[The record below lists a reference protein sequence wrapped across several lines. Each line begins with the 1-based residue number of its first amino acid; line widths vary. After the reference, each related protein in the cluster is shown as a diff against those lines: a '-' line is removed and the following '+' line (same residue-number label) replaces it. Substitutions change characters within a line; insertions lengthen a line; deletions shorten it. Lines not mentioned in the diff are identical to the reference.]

1 MHSKRRH
8 VREKVLQALYA
19 FEITG
24 DPISKIK
31 NDIISDLKD
40 YESTEFANKLIDN
53 VTENHEKY
61 DELIKNSVEN
71 WELERIALLDHIVI
85 KMCLTEFFFFEEIPP
100 KVSINEAID
109 LAKDFSTTNSGKFV
123 NGILDNI
130 LNKLKDQGDIKK
142 VGKGLLNSTISKKR
156 SKPGTEP
163 DK

>member
-19 FEITG
+19 FQITG
-24 DPISKIK
+24 DPITKIK
-31 NDIISDLKD
+31 SDILADLKD
-40 YESTEFANKLIDN
+40 SDIREFAYRLIDN
-53 VTENHEKY
+53 VSENTKKY
-61 DELIKNSVEN
+61 DELITSSVDN
-71 WELERIALLDHIVI
+71 WELERLALIDHIVI

-130 LNKLKDQGDIKK
+130 LIKLKKQGDIKK
-142 VGKGLLNSTISKKR
+142 VGKGLLNSTIEKAA
-156 SKPGTEP
+156 PPNP
-163 DK
+163 DKKD